1 MPKNREQS
9 FEINS
14 FRIIYG
20 TCHPVATEFIF
31 PVFWRVWHFQ
41 RKLSYVFCSKN
52 YHAGL
57 NTDKR
62 LFCIVV
68 AYAHM
73 ELLAN
78 EQSPLVPSQ
87 LHGCIENSEKMC
99 SSAFYFEPTLC
110 ISKNIKNIAI
120 TTHLKRYQGR
130 FCHYDWDFYRPRNF
144 SERSRNLS
152 RGCFLGKARHH
163 SRGCFLGKARSAHV
177 VRS

>member
-1 MPKNREQS
+1 M
-9 FEINS
+9 
-14 FRIIYG
+14 
-20 TCHPVATEFIF
+20 
-31 PVFWRVWHFQ
+31 
-41 RKLSYVFCSKN
+41 FCSKN

-62 LFCIVV
+62 FFCIVV

-73 ELLAN
+73 QLPAN

-87 LHGCIENSEKMC
+87 LHGCIENSEKIC
-99 SSAFYFEPTLC
+99 SSAFYFEPTVC

-130 FCHYDWDFYRPRNF
+130 FCHYDWDFYRPRIFFEINKTF
-144 SERSRNLS
+144 SPETFQ
-152 RGCFLGKARHH
+152 GDGGRH
-163 SRGCFLGKARSAHV
+163 SALSAHV

>member
-1 MPKNREQS
+1 
-9 FEINS
+9 
-14 FRIIYG
+14 
-20 TCHPVATEFIF
+20 
-31 PVFWRVWHFQ
+31 
-41 RKLSYVFCSKN
+41 VFCSTS

-87 LHGCIENSEKMC
+87 LHGCIENSEKIC
-99 SSAFYFEPTLC
+99 SSAFYFEPTVC

-152 RGCFLGKARHH
+152 RGCFLGKARLFSGQGKER
-163 SRGCFLGKARSAHV
+163 SRGEIVIVLDRDRSCARRSRAHHAREIAPDV
-177 VRS
+177 ATGRART